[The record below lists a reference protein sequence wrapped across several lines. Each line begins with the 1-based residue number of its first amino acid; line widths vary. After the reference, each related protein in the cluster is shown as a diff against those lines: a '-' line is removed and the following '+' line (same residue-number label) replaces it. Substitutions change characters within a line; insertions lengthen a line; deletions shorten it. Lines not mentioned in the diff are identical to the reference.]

1 MEENWVKIFESHDEF
16 RVEVARQ
23 TLEESGINAVVLDK
37 KDSPFLT
44 GNAELY
50 VNRDS
55 AAEAMSVIKDFL
67 T

>member
-1 MEENWVKIFESHDEF
+1 MEENWVKIFESRDEL
-16 RVEVARQ
+16 RVEIARQ

-37 KDSPFLT
+37 KDSPFLI
-44 GNAELY
+44 GYLELY

-55 AAEAMSVIKDFL
+55 EAEALSVIKDFL